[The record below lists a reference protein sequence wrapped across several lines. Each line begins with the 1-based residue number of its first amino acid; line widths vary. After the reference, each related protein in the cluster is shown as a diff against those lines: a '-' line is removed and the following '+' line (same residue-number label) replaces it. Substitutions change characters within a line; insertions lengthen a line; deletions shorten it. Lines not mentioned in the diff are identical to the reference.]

1 MTLTQNLTGC
11 QKWYTNFSWV
21 FGKIFLFKVRL
32 LCEKTLSGIP
42 IKTRIC
48 RTGKLRANTS
58 YLWRVGEKQE
68 SHLNEYSRNVEKC
81 GIPVNVKLMT
91 RWNVNGTAA
100 AVCHSRAKIKPRPP
114 TAVKPQR
121 CLQQR
126 PVHFLHELFI
136 FLQIKN
142 TPREQSVMKGFLLGF
157 VRHSMEGPFGLPHLV
172 ISTCQR

>member
-1 MTLTQNLTGC
+1 M
-11 QKWYTNFSWV
+11 V
-21 FGKIFLFKVRL
+21 M
-32 LCEKTLSGIP
+32 
-42 IKTRIC
+42 
-48 RTGKLRANTS
+48 
-58 YLWRVGEKQE
+58 
-68 SHLNEYSRNVEKC
+68 NEYSGNVEKC

-100 AVCHSRAKIKPRPP
+100 LDSVPVCHSRAKKKPPRPP

-126 PVHFLHELFI
+126 PVLFLHELFI

-157 VRHSMEGPFGLPHLV
+157 VRRLMEGPSGFLTLSYLHVRDRTSQSLTDNASLAEAFYSRLQV
-172 ISTCQR
+172 VEMDAESSLCERHFLNCIICHTL